1 MAEAAFRQP
10 EVSGKGGSLRYSFFR
25 VEKKCVTARASATR
39 ARDLHPGRELD
50 SVLLERRSRDAVD
63 VLVDVLVREL

>member
-1 MAEAAFRQP
+1 MAARTGKVRVAGHDADLAEYAPVLAVP
-10 EVSGKGGSLRYSFFR
+10 EVQR
-25 VEKKCVTARASATR
+25 V
-39 ARDLHPGRELD
+39 HPGRELD